1 MEVMPVGME
10 PAELA
15 AYYAEK
21 YPLTFVRRF
30 SESDDKLNE
39 RYQTAWKWAQKAAA
53 ILKNK
58 YGAKQVKVFGS
69 LVDRSRFTPWSDID
83 LAAWG
88 IPDNRFYAAVG
99 AVTALTPDFKID
111 LVDPETCRDA
121 MCQAINSEGLAI

>member
-1 MEVMPVGME
+1 MGSKSCC
-10 PAELA
+10 
-15 AYYAEK
+15 Y
-21 YPLTFVRRF
+21 F
-30 SESDDKLNE
+30 
-39 RYQTAWKWAQKAAA
+39 
-53 ILKNK
+53 KNK
-58 YGAKQVKVFGS
+58 YGAQVKCLS
-69 LVDRSRFTPWSDID
+69 LDRSRFTPWSDID